1 MFTREQE
8 LSCLESMLIS
18 NNRLKSKILKI
29 NKMKISF
36 KYISYFFLFV
46 LGLSMTLTS
55 CTDDLNVTPKDD
67 DEFLSE
73 SFFEDPASYKQ
84 VLAKLYAGLYVG
96 GNDGDNTPDIAGLGG
111 DFSSYLRLLFVTQEF
126 STDEAIIAWAD
137 GALPSLNTQMW
148 SPANEFLEGTFSR
161 AFYHI
166 SVANEFLRQT
176 TDEKLT
182 ARGVDA
188 NLKAEIAVFRAE
200 ARFLRAFSYYNLMDL
215 FGNVPI
221 TTEND
226 PVGFYYPEQ
235 KSRAEVF
242 AFVES
247 ELKDIDNS
255 LAASKQ
261 NEYGRVDKTAAKFL
275 LAQIYLNSKVY
286 TGVERNNEAATLCSE
301 VINSGYAFAN
311 VPYNYLFAADN
322 NRNGAQS
329 EFIFPIVGDGNAIR
343 ATGGGMSFI
352 MHASI
357 GGSIDAAYRGMD
369 GGWQG
374 IRTRREFVASFGAPV
389 SSFEYYQTKSK
400 NLVNSTGILVN
411 KDGLAFDS
419 SDKNEKDAGYNAN
432 NTYLFNLITGEI
444 TLNGVAVAAPINFS
458 NNPPVSLGKQQVWS
472 DKRISSY
479 TPGQTLDIDN
489 VGTFTNGYA
498 ITKFRNVNSDG
509 TAAQRN
515 DIPDIDFPMFRLTDA
530 YLMYAEATV
539 RGASTGNIGT
549 ALGYINQIRA
559 RAQAA
564 PISAG
569 DLTLD
574 FILAERGRELYWEC
588 KRRTDLVRFGKFT
601 GGSKIWQWKGGSV
614 NGTATESYRDLMPIP
629 ARNIQA
635 NPTLQQNTG
644 YFNL

>member
-1 MFTREQE
+1 
-8 LSCLESMLIS
+8 
-18 NNRLKSKILKI
+18 
-29 NKMKISF
+29 MKISF
-36 KYISYFFLFV
+36 KYITYFFLFF

-73 SFFEDPASYKQ
+73 TFFQDPSSYKQ

-96 GNDGDNTPDIAGLGG
+96 GNDGDGDAAVPTKSPDIAGLGG

-126 STDEAIIAWAD
+126 TTDEAIIAWAD
-137 GALPSLNTQMW
+137 GTLPTLNSQTW
-148 SPANEFLEGTFSR
+148 SPANEFLAGTFSR

-176 TDEKLT
+176 TDEKLD

-188 NLKAEIAVFRAE
+188 SLKADIAKFRAE

-226 PVGFYYPEQ
+226 PVGFFYPVQ
-235 KSRAEVF
+235 KTRAEVF

-247 ELKDIDNS
+247 ELKDLDNS
-255 LAASKQ
+255 LVASKQ

-275 LAQIYLNSKVY
+275 LAQLYLNAKVY
-286 TGVERNNEAATLCSE
+286 TGTARNDESATLCSE
-301 VINSGYAFAN
+301 IITGSGYTFAN
-311 VPYNYLFAADN
+311 IPYSYLFSADN
-322 NRNGAQS
+322 NRNGAQN
-329 EFIFPIVGDGNAIR
+329 EVIFPIIGDGNAIR

-357 GGSIDAAYRGMD
+357 GGSMNAASRGMD

-374 IRTRREFVASFGAPV
+374 IRTRREFV
-389 SSFEYYQTKSK
+389 
-400 NLVNSTGILVN
+400 NLFPDETATG
-411 KDGLAFDS
+411 
-419 SDKNEKDAGYNAN
+419 
-432 NTYLFNLITGEI
+432 
-444 TLNGVAVAAPINFS
+444 
-458 NNPPVSLGKQQVWS
+458 
-472 DKRISSY
+472 DKRGTFY
-479 TPGQTLDIDN
+479 TNGQSKDIKN
-489 VGTFTNGYA
+489 VGTFTDGYA
-498 ITKFRNVNSDG
+498 VTKYININSDG
-509 TAAQRN
+509 SAAQRN

-530 YLMYAEATV
+530 YLMYAEATL

-549 ALGYINQIRA
+549 ALGYINQIRT
-559 RAQAA
+559 RAGAQTITA
-564 PISAG
+564 PQ
-569 DLTLD
+569 LTLD
-574 FILAERGRELYWEC
+574 FILDERGRELFWEC
-588 KRRTDLVRFGKFT
+588 HRRTDLIRFGKFT

-614 NGTATESYRDLMPIP
+614 NGSATESYRDLMPIP

-635 NPTLQQNTG
+635 NPTLKQNPG
-644 YFNL
+644 Y

>member
-1 MFTREQE
+1 
-8 LSCLESMLIS
+8 
-18 NNRLKSKILKI
+18 
-29 NKMKISF
+29 MKISF

-73 SFFEDPASYKQ
+73 TFFQDPESYKQ

-96 GNDGDNTPDIAGLGG
+96 GNDGDGDAAVPSKSPDIAGLGG

-137 GALPSLNTQMW
+137 GALPTLNTQMW

-188 NLKAEIAVFRAE
+188 NLKAEIATFRAE

-226 PVGFYYPEQ
+226 PVGFFYPEQ
-235 KSRAEVF
+235 KTRAEVF

-247 ELKDIDNS
+247 ELKDLDNS
-255 LAASKQ
+255 LAASKT

-275 LAQIYLNSKVY
+275 LAQVYLNAKVY
-286 TGVERNNEAATLCSE
+286 TGTERYSEAVALCSD
-301 VINSGYAFAN
+301 IITGSGYTFAN
-311 VPYNYLFAADN
+311 IPYRYLFSADN
-322 NRNGAQS
+322 NRNGAQN
-329 EFIFPIVGDGNAIR
+329 EVIFPIVGDGNAIR

-357 GGSIDAAYRGMD
+357 GGSMDAASRGMD

-374 IRTRREFVASFGAPV
+374 IRTRREFV
-389 SSFEYYQTKSK
+389 
-400 NLVNSTGILVN
+400 NLFPDET
-411 KDGLAFDS
+411 AT
-419 SDKNEKDAGYNAN
+419 A
-432 NTYLFNLITGEI
+432 
-444 TLNGVAVAAPINFS
+444 
-458 NNPPVSLGKQQVWS
+458 
-472 DKRISSY
+472 DKRGTFY
-479 TPGQTLDIDN
+479 TAGQVKDIAN
-489 VGTFTNGYA
+489 VGTFTDGYA
-498 ITKFRNVNSDG
+498 VTKYINKNSDG
-509 TAAQRN
+509 SAAQRN

-530 YLMYAEATV
+530 YLMYAEATL
-539 RGASTGNIGT
+539 RGAAGGNVAT
-549 ALGYINQIRA
+549 ALGYVNQIRD
-559 RAQAA
+559 RADAA
-564 PISAG
+564 PINTAQ
-569 DLTLD
+569 LTLD
-574 FILAERGRELYWEC
+574 FILDERGRELFWEC
-588 KRRTDLVRFGKFT
+588 KRRTDLIRFGKFT

-614 NGTATESYRDLMPIP
+614 NGTSTESFRDLMPIP

-635 NPTLQQNTG
+635 NPTLKQNPG
-644 YFNL
+644 Y

>member
-1 MFTREQE
+1 
-8 LSCLESMLIS
+8 
-18 NNRLKSKILKI
+18 
-29 NKMKISF
+29 MKISF

-73 SFFEDPASYKQ
+73 TFFQDPESYKQ

-96 GNDGDNTPDIAGLGG
+96 GNDGDGDAAVPSKSPDIAGLGG

-137 GALPSLNTQMW
+137 GALPTLNTQMW

-188 NLKAEIAVFRAE
+188 NLKAEIATFRAE

-226 PVGFYYPEQ
+226 PVGFFYPEQ
-235 KSRAEVF
+235 KTRAEVF

-247 ELKDIDNS
+247 ELKDLDNS
-255 LAASKQ
+255 LAASKT

-275 LAQIYLNSKVY
+275 LAQVYLNAKVY
-286 TGVERNNEAATLCSE
+286 TGTERYSEAVALCSD
-301 VINSGYAFAN
+301 IITGSGYTFAN
-311 VPYNYLFAADN
+311 IPYGYLFSADN
-322 NRNGAQS
+322 NRNGAQN
-329 EFIFPIVGDGNAIR
+329 EVIFPIVGDGNAIR

-357 GGSIDAAYRGMD
+357 GGSMDAASRGMD

-374 IRTRREFVASFGAPV
+374 IRTRREFV
-389 SSFEYYQTKSK
+389 
-400 NLVNSTGILVN
+400 NL
-411 KDGLAFDS
+411 FP
-419 SDKNEKDAGYNAN
+419 DATA
-432 NTYLFNLITGEI
+432 T
-444 TLNGVAVAAPINFS
+444 A
-458 NNPPVSLGKQQVWS
+458 
-472 DKRISSY
+472 DKRGTFY
-479 TPGQTLDIDN
+479 TAGQVKDIAN
-489 VGTFTNGYA
+489 VGTFTDGYA
-498 ITKFRNVNSDG
+498 VTKYINKNSDG
-509 TAAQRN
+509 SAAQRN

-530 YLMYAEATV
+530 YLMYAEATL
-539 RGASTGNIGT
+539 RGAAGGNVAT
-549 ALGYINQIRA
+549 ALGYVNQIRD
-559 RAQAA
+559 RADAA
-564 PISAG
+564 PINTAQ
-569 DLTLD
+569 LTLD
-574 FILAERGRELYWEC
+574 FILDERGRELFWEC
-588 KRRTDLVRFGKFT
+588 KRRTDLIRFGKFT

-614 NGTATESYRDLMPIP
+614 NGTSTESFRDLMPIP

-635 NPTLQQNTG
+635 NPTLKQNPG
-644 YFNL
+644 Y

>member
-1 MFTREQE
+1 
-8 LSCLESMLIS
+8 
-18 NNRLKSKILKI
+18 
-29 NKMKISF
+29 MKISF

-73 SFFEDPASYKQ
+73 TFFQDPESYKQ

-96 GNDGDNTPDIAGLGG
+96 GNDGDGDAAVPSKSPDIAGLGG

-137 GALPSLNTQMW
+137 GALPTLNTQMW

-188 NLKAEIAVFRAE
+188 NLKAEIATFRAE

-226 PVGFYYPEQ
+226 PVGFFYPQQ
-235 KSRAEVF
+235 KKRAEVF

-247 ELKDIDNS
+247 ELKDLDNS
-255 LAASKQ
+255 LAASKT

-275 LAQIYLNSKVY
+275 LAQVYLNAKVY
-286 TGVERNNEAATLCSE
+286 TGTERYSEAVALCSD
-301 VINSGYAFAN
+301 IITGSGYTFAN
-311 VPYNYLFAADN
+311 IPYGYLFSADN
-322 NRNGAQS
+322 NRNGAQN
-329 EFIFPIVGDGNAIR
+329 EVIFPIVGDGNAIR

-357 GGSIDAAYRGMD
+357 GGSMDAASRGMD

-374 IRTRREFVASFGAPV
+374 IRTRREFV
-389 SSFEYYQTKSK
+389 
-400 NLVNSTGILVN
+400 NLFPDET
-411 KDGLAFDS
+411 AT
-419 SDKNEKDAGYNAN
+419 A
-432 NTYLFNLITGEI
+432 
-444 TLNGVAVAAPINFS
+444 
-458 NNPPVSLGKQQVWS
+458 
-472 DKRISSY
+472 DKRGTFY
-479 TPGQTLDIDN
+479 TAGQVKDIAN
-489 VGTFTNGYA
+489 VGTFTDGYA
-498 ITKFRNVNSDG
+498 VTKYINKNSDG
-509 TAAQRN
+509 SAAQRN

-530 YLMYAEATV
+530 YLMYAEATL
-539 RGASTGNIGT
+539 RGAAGGNVAT
-549 ALGYINQIRA
+549 ALGYVNQIRD
-559 RAQAA
+559 RADAA
-564 PISAG
+564 PINTAQ
-569 DLTLD
+569 LTLD
-574 FILAERGRELYWEC
+574 FILDERGRELFWEC
-588 KRRTDLVRFGKFT
+588 KRRTDLIRFGKFT

-614 NGTATESYRDLMPIP
+614 NGTSTESFRDLMPIP

-635 NPTLQQNTG
+635 NPTLKQNPG
-644 YFNL
+644 Y

>member
-1 MFTREQE
+1 
-8 LSCLESMLIS
+8 
-18 NNRLKSKILKI
+18 
-29 NKMKISF
+29 MKISF

-73 SFFEDPASYKQ
+73 TFFQDPESYKQ

-96 GNDGDNTPDIAGLGG
+96 GNDGDGDAAVPSKSPDIAGLGG

-137 GALPSLNTQMW
+137 GALPTLNTQMW

-188 NLKAEIAVFRAE
+188 NLKAEIATFRAE

-226 PVGFYYPEQ
+226 PVGFFYPEQ
-235 KSRAEVF
+235 KTRAEVF

-247 ELKDIDNS
+247 ELKDLDNS
-255 LAASKQ
+255 LAASKT

-275 LAQIYLNSKVY
+275 LAQVYLNAKVY
-286 TGVERNNEAATLCSE
+286 TGTERYSEAVALCSD
-301 VINSGYAFAN
+301 IITGSGYTFAN
-311 VPYNYLFAADN
+311 IPYGYLFSADN
-322 NRNGAQS
+322 NRNGAQN
-329 EFIFPIVGDGNAIR
+329 EVIFPIVGDGNAIR

-357 GGSIDAAYRGMD
+357 GGSMDAASRGMD

-374 IRTRREFVASFGAPV
+374 IRTRREFV
-389 SSFEYYQTKSK
+389 
-400 NLVNSTGILVN
+400 NLFPDET
-411 KDGLAFDS
+411 AT
-419 SDKNEKDAGYNAN
+419 A
-432 NTYLFNLITGEI
+432 
-444 TLNGVAVAAPINFS
+444 
-458 NNPPVSLGKQQVWS
+458 
-472 DKRISSY
+472 DKRGTFY
-479 TPGQTLDIDN
+479 TAGQVKDIAN
-489 VGTFTNGYA
+489 VGTFTDGYA
-498 ITKFRNVNSDG
+498 VTKYINKNSDG
-509 TAAQRN
+509 SAAQRN

-530 YLMYAEATV
+530 YLMYAEATL
-539 RGASTGNIGT
+539 RGAAGGNVAT
-549 ALGYINQIRA
+549 ALGYVNQIRD
-559 RAQAA
+559 RADAA
-564 PISAG
+564 PINTAQ
-569 DLTLD
+569 LTLD
-574 FILAERGRELYWEC
+574 FILDERGRELFWEC
-588 KRRTDLVRFGKFT
+588 KRRTDLIRFGKFT

-614 NGTATESYRDLMPIP
+614 NGTSTESFRDLMPIP

-635 NPTLQQNTG
+635 NPTLKQNPG
-644 YFNL
+644 Y